1 MNPVVLPQKMGIW
14 GNAGKTPVRGVS
26 SVYVYMHSHTTII
39 CELNSHQK
47 TVSNLWHGA
56 VGIRKPTLFINSYG
70 FIHPSPPLF
79 VLMWKG
85 PMDQKRPRHS
95 RQILA
100 TPRGQSGQ
108 IWAFEA
114 KKLLGLKLRTKK
126 QCICET
132 ILKRCYLLMANRCES
147 TKFHGFHHRVLF
159 TKKTG
164 GRFKYFFGV
173 DHLSIAFGPSS
184 KKKRVWSI
192 LLLATSLYKSVSY
205 VPSKNQAVFRFN
217 LFLAL
222 FRKAQKKRLWGA
234 PVPLTTHLSCGSHR
248 TLWKCVLES

>member
-1 MNPVVLPQKMGIW
+1 MNPVVLTENGDLRQRWKNSG
-14 GNAGKTPVRGVS
+14 AVLS
-26 SVYVYMHSHTTII
+26 SVYVYMHSHTTIYMWA
-39 CELNSHQK
+39 EFPSKNSLKFVTWFH
-47 TVSNLWHGA
+47 
-56 VGIRKPTLFINSYG
+56 GIRKPTLFINSYG

-114 KKLLGLKLRTKK
+114 KKLLGLKLRTKQ

-132 ILKRCYLLMANRCES
+132 ILKRCHLLMANRCES

-184 KKKRVWSI
+184 KKKTCLVHFAAS
-192 LLLATSLYKSVSY
+192 
-205 VPSKNQAVFRFN
+205 NF
-217 LFLAL
+217 
-222 FRKAQKKRLWGA
+222 
-234 PVPLTTHLSCGSHR
+234 
-248 TLWKCVLES
+248 TL